1 MKKVLVLLAGYP
13 ATGKSFLCN
22 KILEK
27 YPEFQIVSQDTMKEE
42 LFDEYGLNNLE
53 ENVKLEQ
60 ISWQKYYETIDCKMG
75 KSEMIISDYPFSDKQ
90 KGTLDEL
97 SKKYDYRVLTIRLIG
112 DIQTLYQRSTQRDN
126 DASRHLGHMVS
137 CYHKGDVLEDRT
149 KCDCFVTFEIFKARC
164 ENKGYDKFQLGALI
178 EIDVTDYSK
187 IDYDQILSDISKFID

>member
-22 KILEK
+22 
-27 YPEFQIVSQDTMKEE
+27 TMKEE
-42 LFDEYGLNNLE
+42 LFDEYGFNNLE
-53 ENVKLEQ
+53 EKVKLEQ
-60 ISWQKYYETIDCKMG
+60 MSWQKYYETIDCKMG

-126 DASRHLGHMVS
+126 DVSRHLGHMVS

-149 KCDCFVTFEIFKARC
+149 KGDCFVTFEIFKDRC